1 MSFKIATLALLPA
14 LSWAQD
20 SEQKPAEPTETR
32 PQLERVCSAGHI
44 NCGHMVGRGGTL
56 VTEEYSGAP
65 PYASHAPQPVLDQNG
80 RRIGTYQPE

>member
-20 SEQKPAEPTETR
+20 SEQKPVEPTETR

-44 NCGHMVGRGGTL
+44 NGGETATTH
-56 VTEEYSGAP
+56 VTPASVHPGEQ
-65 PYASHAPQPVLDQNG
+65 YASHAPQPVLDQNG
-80 RRIGTYQPE
+80 NRVGVFYPE